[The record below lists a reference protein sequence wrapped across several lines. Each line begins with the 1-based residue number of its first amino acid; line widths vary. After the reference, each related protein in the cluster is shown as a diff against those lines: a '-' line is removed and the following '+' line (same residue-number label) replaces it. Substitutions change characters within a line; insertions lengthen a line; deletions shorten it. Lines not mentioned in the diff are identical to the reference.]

1 MPVKPDFELDMPAR
15 PSGEFQR
22 TTSLPRTPRFH
33 EDFDAPFSEAIANA
47 SSTALSDGSISPVSQ
62 DGRSSE
68 EINKALRKLAGDD
81 EPNAQSW
88 NDHISSQE
96 AQRRSTVNGRFKQ
109 WARKSFAIGRSRTDS
124 SDQTQQESGER
135 PPTSKSTASIA
146 QVEDSSVA
154 AQ

>member
-1 MPVKPDFELDMPAR
+1 MPVKPDFEIDMPTR

-81 EPNAQSW
+81 EHNMQSW
-88 NDHISSQE
+88 NEHMLSQE
-96 AQRRSTVNGRFKQ
+96 AHRRSTVNDRFKQ
-109 WARKSFAIGRSRTDS
+109 WARKSFAIGRTRTGS
-124 SDQTQQESGER
+124 ADQTQQESEQR
-135 PPTSKSTASIA
+135 PPTSKSTASVA